1 MGVPH
6 LPSVRDAN
14 PTLDL
19 LHRWR
24 SVTKAVYD
32 ATVGSGED
40 DPWYCHLDYKRPNAG
55 CDQPD
60 NYNAGAA

>member
-1 MGVPH
+1 MGREV
-6 LPSVRDAN
+6 LAV
-14 PTLDL
+14 L

-24 SVTKAVYD
+24 SVSKAVYD

-40 DPWYCHLDYKRPNAG
+40 DPWYCHLDYERPNAG

-60 NYNAGAA
+60 DYDAGQPEQGVAA

>member
-1 MGVPH
+1 MKEVNIVP
-6 LPSVRDAN
+6 N
-14 PTLDL
+14 L

-40 DPWYCHLDYKRPNAG
+40 DPWYCHLDYERPNAG

-60 NYNAGAA
+60 DYDAGPA